1 MLRRAIWDKLPECIF
16 ENFETVRKKQ
26 GQSRAWFIPK
36 IKNLSH
42 PSQVFYKLPRAWE
55 HLCSGQH
62 LDGVFFRNNVESSKL
77 KNEYSNIRGQNK
89 KK

>member
-1 MLRRAIWDKLPECIF
+1 MLITINIGLHLASLL
-16 ENFETVRKKQ
+16 
-26 GQSRAWFIPK
+26 
-36 IKNLSH
+36 KNLSH
-42 PSQVFYKLPRAWE
+42 PSQVFYKLPRTSE